1 MTSPAGG
8 GQGQVEPH
16 THAQR
21 PAARLSV
28 PSLQPVARR
37 DFLFLCG
44 APGFA
49 RRRRS
54 AGDSETRSLG
64 EGRRRHSRR
73 PGAVGGQAMSGS
85 RQVPSGP
92 RPTRAGTRLRCP
104 RPPPPQAGAAA
115 PLPDPGAGI
124 QAGTHPGPHPLGPSP
139 TRAGHYPARTH
150 PDPQLPRA
158 QPAAPHLPGAPQ
170 SAQRA
175 FAGRCSSSSTAFR
188 RSLAMAAL
196 PPPAT
201 PGGERPPRRARAPR
215 RPPAAAAPAPS

>member
-85 RQVPSGP
+85 RQVPSCP

-104 RPPPPQAGAAA
+104 RPPPTRRRSTPPRPRGWHPGRHPPRAASTRALPHAGR
-115 PLPDPGAGI
+115 PL
-124 QAGTHPGPHPLGPSP
+124 PGPHP
-139 TRAGHYPARTH
+139 
-150 PDPQLPRA
+150 PR
-158 QPAAPHLPGAPQ
+158 
-170 SAQRA
+170 
-175 FAGRCSSSSTAFR
+175 
-188 RSLAMAAL
+188 
-196 PPPAT
+196 PPAT
-201 PGGERPPRRARAPR
+201 PGAASGPAPTRGAAVRAARVRRPLQQLQHGLPPLLGHGRVAAPRDAGWGASAPPR
-215 RPPAAAAPAPS
+215 